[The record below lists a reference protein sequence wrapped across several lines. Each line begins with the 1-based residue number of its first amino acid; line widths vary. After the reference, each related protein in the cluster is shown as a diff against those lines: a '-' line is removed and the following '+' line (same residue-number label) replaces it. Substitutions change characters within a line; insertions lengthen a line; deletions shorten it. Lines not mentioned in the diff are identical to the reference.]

1 MHFVFVH
8 KQCLCIYSVNLF
20 MFVVVVKSVN
30 LFLVCN
36 RWLLELIWVNL
47 NIDRPTP
54 VWRLNT
60 LIELFKY

>member
-1 MHFVFVH
+1 MLVH
-8 KQCLCIYSVNLF
+8 LFCSFIYVCGCG
-20 MFVVVVKSVN
+20 KSVN

-36 RWLLELIWVNL
+36 RWLLELIWANL

>member
-8 KQCLCIYSVNLF
+8 KQCLCIYSVHLF

-36 RWLLELIWVNL
+36 RWLLELIWANL

-54 VWRLNT
+54 VWGLNT